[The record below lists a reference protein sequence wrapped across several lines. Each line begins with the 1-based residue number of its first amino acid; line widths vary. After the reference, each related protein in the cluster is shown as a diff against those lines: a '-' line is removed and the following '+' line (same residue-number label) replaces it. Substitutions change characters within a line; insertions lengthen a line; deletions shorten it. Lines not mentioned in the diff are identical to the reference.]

1 MLHADQLTGKTLGHY
16 DIHELIGEGGMAY
29 VYKATDQNT
38 KETVAIKVLFPEHT
52 RQEET
57 KLRFKREAQIQ
68 FELAHPNLVK
78 VHGLLD
84 EEGILGMAMEFVS
97 GKDLKDYLKD
107 KDGLPTLQ
115 EVQRIVLPVLKVI
128 GFAHEKQIVHR
139 DLKPANIVLQGD
151 SGREMPKVMDFGI
164 AKSFTDTGW
173 KTKTGLILGTPNYMS
188 PELVLG
194 KKIDHR
200 VDIYALGIMLY
211 QMVTG
216 ELPFQG
222 DDAISVIMAQ
232 CSREAPPLKTWLHEP
247 DPRLESIIMK
257 SISKDPAARFQSC
270 DEFAQALASLP
281 QSEIILEPAKNE
293 EASAST
299 MIFDGDELP
308 SDPAMLTPQPV
319 TPQPTAPPPATPQP
333 HPAVA
338 APPLHPPVKKSGSNM
353 MMIALIIVS
362 IGLTGVLFY
371 LIGQR
376 SNNNPIQP
384 TPEGGTT
391 TRKVEPRK
399 VEPRKVEPRKVEPR
413 KVEPRKVEPR
423 KVKPRKVVKRPPPR
437 QRRCGPGSKSK
448 CRRCVSRNFRKLLLS
463 MNGFGGRS
471 GYCQI
476 SDVSTV
482 AKQCRRSCGC
492 DYKMYC
498 KAYLNQSFR
507 SKKGKSKA
515 GYIRLCRHFVSTS
528 RVLRSV
534 RRYYGK
540 SASRA
545 TAKQCQRTWRK

>member
-194 KKIDHR
+194 KK
-200 VDIYALGIMLY
+200 
-211 QMVTG
+211 
-216 ELPFQG
+216 
-222 DDAISVIMAQ
+222 
-232 CSREAPPLKTWLHEP
+232 
-247 DPRLESIIMK
+247 
-257 SISKDPAARFQSC
+257 
-270 DEFAQALASLP
+270 
-281 QSEIILEPAKNE
+281 
-293 EASAST
+293 
-299 MIFDGDELP
+299 
-308 SDPAMLTPQPV
+308 
-319 TPQPTAPPPATPQP
+319 
-333 HPAVA
+333 
-338 APPLHPPVKKSGSNM
+338 
-353 MMIALIIVS
+353 
-362 IGLTGVLFY
+362 
-371 LIGQR
+371 
-376 SNNNPIQP
+376 
-384 TPEGGTT
+384 
-391 TRKVEPRK
+391 
-399 VEPRKVEPRKVEPR
+399 
-413 KVEPRKVEPR
+413 
-423 KVKPRKVVKRPPPR
+423 
-437 QRRCGPGSKSK
+437 
-448 CRRCVSRNFRKLLLS
+448 
-463 MNGFGGRS
+463 
-471 GYCQI
+471 
-476 SDVSTV
+476 
-482 AKQCRRSCGC
+482 
-492 DYKMYC
+492 
-498 KAYLNQSFR
+498 
-507 SKKGKSKA
+507 
-515 GYIRLCRHFVSTS
+515 
-528 RVLRSV
+528 
-534 RRYYGK
+534 
-540 SASRA
+540 
-545 TAKQCQRTWRK
+545 